1 MILLSSTETSNR
13 EQRATNAFWNRENVM
28 ITGTDLAKRF
38 FSSNGTT
45 YDEMANLSTLGLDT
59 WWKKLIL
66 NKVPQG
72 SKQILDQACGTGILT
87 FKIARKFPACRVIGV
102 DLQDEYISIARKK
115 AKDLRQTNI
124 VFVSGRAEDVILDG
138 DFDCI
143 TSSYLAKYADLDRLI
158 KNARGMLREGGVV
171 IIHELT
177 HPANPVLASLWKL
190 NFKFLQTYGA
200 WKYPEWETAFR
211 ELPGVLKETNWVN
224 ELTEVLRA
232 NAFSNIDVA
241 SLAFEASAIVTAR
254 KVR

>member
-1 MILLSSTETSNR
+1 
-13 EQRATNAFWNRENVM
+13 M
-28 ITGTDLAKRF
+28 ITGTDLAERF

-45 YDEMANLSTLGLDT
+45 YDQIANLSTLGLDI

-66 NKVPQG
+66 NKVPKG
-72 SKQILDQACGTGILT
+72 SRQILDQACGTGILT
-87 FKIARKFPACRVIGV
+87 FKIARKFPHCRVIGV

-115 AKDLRQTNI
+115 AKDLQLTNI
-124 VFVSGRAEDVILDG
+124 EFISGRAEDVILDG
-138 DFDCI
+138 GFDCI

-158 KNARGMLREGGVV
+158 ENAREMLREGGVL

-177 HPANPVLASLWKL
+177 CPANPVLASLWKL

-211 ELPGVLKETNWVN
+211 ELPAVLKETNWVN
-224 ELTEVLRA
+224 ELTEILNA
-232 NAFSNIDVA
+232 NEFSNINVA
-241 SLAFEASAIVTAR
+241 SLAFQASAIVTAR

>member
-1 MILLSSTETSNR
+1 M
-13 EQRATNAFWNRENVM
+13 NRENVM
-28 ITGTDLAKRF
+28 TAGTDLAQRF

-45 YDEMANLSTLGLDT
+45 YDQIANLSTLGLDI

-66 NKVPQG
+66 DKLPKG
-72 SKQILDQACGTGILT
+72 STQILHQACGTGILT
-87 FKIARKFPACRVIGV
+87 FKIARKFPNCRVIGV

-115 AKDLRQTNI
+115 AKDLQLTNI
-124 VFVSGRAEDVILDG
+124 EFISGRAEDVILDG
-138 DFDCI
+138 GFDCI

-158 KNARGMLREGGVV
+158 ENAREMLRGGGVL
-171 IIHELT
+171 IMHELT
-177 HPANPVLASLWKL
+177 CPASPVLASLWKL

-211 ELPGVLKETNWVN
+211 ELPTVLKETNWVN
-224 ELTEVLRA
+224 ELTEILKA
-232 NAFSNIDVA
+232 NEFSNINVE